1 MRNILWKISVLTI
14 AVIFLRSFAFAQGL
28 NGFFDVTNNSTK
40 QYEDGE
46 STSSSETLNRNLYLN
61 VQEPITPVLSYQFN
75 LRTNFL
81 DSETTDSLDVT
92 STRYSRSLEPALDL
106 ILGNPVYSLSAGV
119 RRREQWTAAHMNN
132 DNRRTNEYYYSR
144 LSLLPDAL
152 PSLTLQLD
160 KQKNS
165 DYLSPSAVDDSNS
178 VYSINSAY
186 ELPSGDVK
194 FRYTVN
200 YSYTENRTP
209 LTLTNKTLSDN
220 FNGTYSIGYSSRF
233 WQNRADYAIG
243 YQGNYSRNKSEQFVT
258 QTGTVLNERLPLAG
272 LYLFDAVPVNPVKPD
287 EGALTTENRLINN
300 DYNSPITSIN
310 IGPTITETDH
320 TNHNI
325 GIWVSPG
332 NSVDRL
338 YIYVDRDV
346 RGDANLLDKWKVYKS
361 DSNTAVTTWT
371 EITGSQVTIVADTD
385 PNTFND
391 IFRYEI
397 KFPAPQNASYFK
409 AVNQKTVSGGLPE
422 VPGPVSDVFVTEIE
436 ALGTDSAEEESLVD
450 ATNSF
455 TQQVGFLTNFRPTD
469 KLTLSFNY
477 SIDRS
482 DQNMVSIM
490 NSVSG
495 IFENIFSD
503 SITDDKTNF
512 ISNITRGYSA
522 SAVWLTHRFLT
533 TSLRVQRNESFDNI
547 EETDVDS
554 NSYNLSFLTE
564 PLPTLNANLSL
575 IRSDSFS
582 FSEKVTTNDSL
593 LLSIGSRLYRDLNMI
608 TDIVYTRSHSFV
620 SEADSSTQQINGTL
634 DALLTR
640 KLSGTITYHF
650 GRTLSD
656 GTPSDSR
663 EGSVFLTYRPGK
675 LINIMGNF
683 KITDSE
689 GETSTSEGI
698 LFDWLPLPAIRLNA
712 NYQHSDSEPG
722 PVKIDTING
731 YVIWYVTKFADVRLI
746 NSYSQQVDEK
756 KTENYSTS
764 ASLNCR
770 F

>member
-1 MRNILWKISVLTI
+1 MRNIIWKISVLTI
-14 AVIFLRSFAFAQGL
+14 AVFFLRSFALAQGL
-28 NGFFDVTNNSTK
+28 NGFFDVNKNSTK
-40 QYEDGE
+40 QYEDGDN
-46 STSSSETLNRNLYLN
+46 TSSSETLNRNLYLN

-81 DSETTDSLDVT
+81 DSETTDSLDET

-106 ILGNPVYSLSAGV
+106 ILGNPVYSLSMGI

-132 DNRRTNEYYYSR
+132 DSRRTNEYYYSR
-144 LSLLPDAL
+144 LSLLPEAL

-160 KQKNS
+160 KQRNY
-165 DYLSPSAVDDSNS
+165 DYLSTRAVDDSNS

-186 ELPSGDVK
+186 DLPSRDVK
-194 FRYTVN
+194 FRYTLN
-200 YSYTENRTP
+200 YSYTENKTP
-209 LTLTNKTLSDN
+209 LNLTNKTVSDN

-233 WQNRADYAIG
+233 WQNKADYAVG
-243 YQGNYSRNKSEQFVT
+243 YQGNYSRNKSTQFVT
-258 QTGTVLNERLPLAG
+258 QTGTILNERTPLAG
-272 LYLFDAVPVNPVKPD
+272 IYKQGKISPPSEPNFDGFLPSKGELIDGFINKDTGIGLSAIGSD
-287 EGALTTENRLINN
+287 EFQ
-300 DYNSPITSIN
+300 
-310 IGPTITETDH
+310 
-320 TNHNI
+320 NI
-325 GIWVSPG
+325 GIQVSSA
-332 NSVDRL
+332 NTVDRL
-338 YIYVDRDV
+338 YIYVDKDV
-346 RGDANLLDKWKVYKS
+346 NLDANLRDSSNWLIYKS
-361 DSNTAVTTWT
+361 NFNQAGTWIPVDIKSVTV
-371 EITGSQVTIVADTD
+371 SRVDIVDIVD
-385 PNTFND
+385 N

-397 KFPAPQNASYFK
+397 QFTSAQNASFYK
-409 AVNQKTVSGGLPE
+409 AINLETSSIADVN
-422 VPGPVSDVFVTEIE
+422 VTEIE
-436 ALGTDSAEEESLVD
+436 AYGTDLAEEDKLVD

-455 TQQVGFLTNFRPTD
+455 TQQLGFLTNFRPTG
-469 KLTLSFNY
+469 KLTLAFNY

-503 SITDDKTNF
+503 SFTDEKTNF

-533 TSLRVQRNESFDNI
+533 TTFRVQRNESFDNI

-582 FSEKVTTNDSL
+582 FSEKATTNDSM

-608 TDIVYTRSHSFV
+608 TDIVYTQSHSFV
-620 SEADSSTQQINGTL
+620 SEKDSSTRQINGTL

-650 GRTLSD
+650 SRALSD

-675 LINIMGNF
+675 LINITGNF
-683 KITDSE
+683 KITDSDGEISTAE
-689 GETSTSEGI
+689 GM
-698 LFDWLPLPAIRLNA
+698 LLDWLPLPAIRLNA

-731 YVIWYVTKFADVRLI
+731 YVIWYVTKFADVRFI
-746 NSYSQQVDEK
+746 NSYSQQVDDN